1 MQTYFDW
8 SASSDNSLIDFSNSL
23 IIELRWTLLFINYLQ
38 AQTEIRKSIGLFRN
52 MIIMNYI

>member
-1 MQTYFDW
+1 MQIYFDW

>member
-8 SASSDNSLIDFSNSL
+8 SASSDISLIDFSNSL